1 MPSRKQTYVKPLLL
15 YTANGLFL
23 ADYAAISQSA
33 SIFSLKGLLENQKL
47 GELKT
52 SLQDKFSI
60 NRRQASSIVTFIEGE
75 IKSASE
81 SRARHIKIL
90 ESKIKTLKSSVDT
103 LEKKVKKHIEY
114 LKAVAKYNTT
124 NKLGKKAKLAAKY
137 KPQFDD
143 ASSVAF
149 GQKIGTH
156 YQSAKNKLHHQ
167 KRKLYKMTCKVT
179 HLKSS
184 PLHVNLGNKE
194 TIYFVGSKDESNGNQ
209 VCQLILGIEKYSLD
223 ILKIRVP
230 YALEQ
235 KYGEYVEIPINL
247 NGYGDTEIRR
257 AWAQGK
263 SITYRIIQ
271 RKYGVWEAH
280 ITVDVYRPITSET
293 VMLGCIGVDLNV
305 NSVAWCKVNAD
316 GNPKRF
322 GDIRFNLHSLSH
334 HQTEA
339 VLAEVITQLT
349 TLALAFKCPIVI
361 EELDFDVKKAQLN
374 SGASHKRYNRMISS
388 FAYNRFYE
396 LLSSR
401 CFKLG
406 IKLITVKPEYSSLIG
421 LTKFMSL
428 YGMNSG
434 TAASLVLAR
443 RAMNY
448 SEGVPARTAYEGKEP
463 KKHVWSH
470 WNALSKRVKGSARH
484 SFFQPRPTASSSL
497 RNGTTENGVL
507 ECGNSVANRCNH
519 ARWTKCAE

>member
-1 MPSRKQTYVKPLLL
+1 MPSRKQTYVKQLHID
-15 YTANGLFL
+15 TDTGLFL

-33 SIFSLKGLLENQKL
+33 SVFTLKGLLENQKL

-52 SLQDKFSI
+52 SLQNKFAI
-60 NRRQASSIVTFIEGE
+60 NRRQASSIVAFIEGE

-81 SRARHIKIL
+81 SHARHIKTL
-90 ESKIKTLKSSVDT
+90 EDKIKTLKASVSA
-103 LEKKVKKHIEY
+103 LENKVKKHIEY
-114 LKAVAKYNTT
+114 FKAVTKYNATT
-124 NKLGKKAKLAAKY
+124 KQGKKAKVPAKY

-143 ASSVAF
+143 ACSIAF

-156 YQSAKNKLHHQ
+156 YQGAKNKLHHQ
-167 KRKLYKMTCKVT
+167 KRKLHKMTCKVT

-223 ILKIRVP
+223 TLKIRVP
-230 YALEQ
+230 LALEPRYG
-235 KYGEYVEIPINL
+235 KYIEIPINL
-247 NGYGDTEIRR
+247 NGYGDTEIRS

-271 RKYGVWEAH
+271 RKYGIWEAH
-280 ITVDVYRPITSET
+280 ITVDVYRPITSDT

-322 GDIRFNLHSLSH
+322 GDIKFNLHSLSH
-334 HQTEA
+334 NQIEA
-339 VLAEVITQLT
+339 VLAGVITQLT

-361 EELDFDVKKAQLN
+361 EDLDFDVKKAQLN
-374 SGASHKRYNRMISS
+374 SGAKYKRYNRMISS

-421 LTKFMSL
+421 MTKFMSN

-434 TAASLVLAR
+434 TAAALVLAR

-463 KKHVWSH
+463 TKHVWSQ
-470 WNALSKRVKGSARH
+470 WSKISKRVKGSARH
-484 SFFQPRPTASSSL
+484 SFFQPRSTASSSL

-507 ECGNSVANRCNH
+507 EFGNSVANRYNSP
-519 ARWTKCAE
+519 T